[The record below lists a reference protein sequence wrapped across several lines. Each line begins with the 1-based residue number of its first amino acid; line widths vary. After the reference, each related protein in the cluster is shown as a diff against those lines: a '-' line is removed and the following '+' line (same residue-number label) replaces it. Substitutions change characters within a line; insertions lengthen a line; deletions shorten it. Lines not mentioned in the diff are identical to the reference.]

1 MWIFDCIHTVIC
13 VRYECGIL
21 LDLWFMHW
29 RWILHFHNCI
39 DRRHQKWLHWIWCL
53 AQVGTWSNAA
63 VQAAFWINS
72 VPFNN
77 EKVSVRVENWRRHLT
92 FSFFSFRCVCNLA
105 DIVQPIFMIVFGA
118 NFVTICVAMLSIQ
131 IGMVVKSKLIF
142 VEWILQEKIETF
154 FLLKLQSQSNLMLLA
169 TSILELLGT
178 FTFLFVPG
186 ELAGRISS
194 RFEDINDLIT
204 QFDWYL
210 FPQEVKQTLPLI
222 MINSQQEVGFTCLGS
237 FLCNRATF
245 KKVSRT

>member
-1 MWIFDCIHTVIC
+1 MNVVFFLICDLCIGVGFYIFTTALTEDIKNDFIEFDVWLKS
-13 VRYECGIL
+13 EPDPML
-21 LDLWFMHW
+21 LSKRLSELIQFHSIMK
-29 RWILHFHNCI
+29 RWVC
-39 DRRHQKWLHWIWCL
+39 
-53 AQVGTWSNAA
+53 
-63 VQAAFWINS
+63 
-72 VPFNN
+72 
-77 EKVSVRVENWRRHLT
+77 VRVENWRRHLT

-169 TSILELLGT
+169 TLILELLGT
-178 FTFLFVPG
+178 FTFLFVPC

-222 MINSQQEVGFTCLGS
+222 MIISQQEVGFTCLGS